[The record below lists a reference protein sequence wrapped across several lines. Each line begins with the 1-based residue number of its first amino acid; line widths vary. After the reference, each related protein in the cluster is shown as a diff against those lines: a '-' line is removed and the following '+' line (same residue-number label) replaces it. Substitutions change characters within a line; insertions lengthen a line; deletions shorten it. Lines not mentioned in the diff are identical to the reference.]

1 MDIRQLRYFDA
12 IVRHGKISWAANDLY
27 ISQPS
32 LSMSL
37 NKLEDELG
45 FRLLERSEGMF
56 KLTDSGAEFHQHV
69 KLVLSMYGNMEDEV
83 QYIRKKGSGKLKVG
97 ITETFRMVTPE
108 LFDIYLGKYNDL
120 DIQLTEGTTTHI
132 INQVKTHQLN
142 FGLTPLHYMEVGMES
157 IPLGQNVYSVLV
169 HRDFPLQIAKLDELS
184 DHTLIF
190 IEKSSIL
197 NNFLQENNLKFR
209 NIIRV
214 DTIGTAVRL
223 VKKGL
228 GFAIIPE
235 FYAKNYT
242 DEDVKSINLQ
252 HDLKSPDLYL
262 SYMKDRHFS
271 PVMEDCI
278 RMTQEYLLE

>member
-1 MDIRQLRYFDA
+1 MDIKQLRYFDA
-12 IVRHGKISWAANDLY
+12 IVRHGKISWAANALY

-37 NKLEDELG
+37 SKLEDELG
-45 FRLLERSEGMF
+45 FRLLERNDGMF
-56 KLTDSGAEFHQHV
+56 KLTDSGNEFYHHV
-69 KLVLSMYGNMEDEV
+69 KLVLSIYGNMEDEV
-83 QYIRKKGSGKLKVG
+83 RYIRKKGSGKLKVG

-108 LFDIYLGKYNDL
+108 LFELYLDIYNDL

-132 INQVKTHQLN
+132 INQVRTHQLH
-142 FGLTPLHYMEVGMES
+142 FGLTTLNYKEDGMES
-157 IPLGQNVYSVLV
+157 IHLGQNVYSALV
-169 HRDFPLQIAKLDELS
+169 HRDFPMQNAKLQELTA
-184 DHTLIF
+184 HTLIF
-190 IEKSSIL
+190 IENSTVL
-197 NNFLQENNLKFR
+197 NKFLQENNLQFR

-242 DEDVKSINLQ
+242 DDDVKSIDLQ

-262 SYMKDRHFS
+262 SFMKDRHFS
-271 PVMEDCI
+271 PVIEDCI
-278 RMTQEYLLE
+278 EMTQNYLLI

>member
-1 MDIRQLRYFDA
+1 MDIKQLRYFDA
-12 IVRHGKISWAANDLY
+12 IVRHGKISWAANALY

-37 NKLEDELG
+37 SKLEDELG
-45 FRLLERSEGMF
+45 FRLLERNDGMF
-56 KLTDSGAEFHQHV
+56 KLTDSGNEFYHHV
-69 KLVLSMYGNMEDEV
+69 KLVLSIYGNMEDEV
-83 QYIRKKGSGKLKVG
+83 RYIRKKGSGKLKVG

-108 LFDIYLGKYNDL
+108 LFELFLKAYNDL

-132 INQVKTHQLN
+132 INQVRTHQLH
-142 FGLTPLHYMEVGMES
+142 FGLTTLNYKEDDMES
-157 IPLGQNVYSVLV
+157 IFLGQNVYSALV
-169 HRDFPLQIAKLDELS
+169 HRDFPMQNAKLQELTA
-184 DHTLIF
+184 HTLIF
-190 IEKSSIL
+190 IENSTVL
-197 NNFLQENNLKFR
+197 NKFLQENNLQFR

-242 DEDVKSINLQ
+242 DDDVKSIDLQ

-262 SYMKDRHFS
+262 SFMKDRHFS
-271 PVMEDCI
+271 PVIEDCI
-278 RMTQEYLLE
+278 EMTRNYLLV

>member
-1 MDIRQLRYFDA
+1 MDIKQLRYFDA
-12 IVRHGKISWAANDLY
+12 IVRHGKISWAANALY

-37 NKLEDELG
+37 SKLEDELG
-45 FRLLERSEGMF
+45 FRLLERNDGMF
-56 KLTDSGAEFHQHV
+56 KLTDSGAEFYHHV
-69 KLVLSMYGNMEDEV
+69 KLVLSIYGNMEDEV
-83 QYIRKKGSGKLKVG
+83 RYIRKKGSGKLKVG

-108 LFDIYLGKYNDL
+108 LFEIYLDIYNDL

-132 INQVKTHQLN
+132 INQVRTHQLH
-142 FGLTPLHYMEVGMES
+142 FGLTTLNYKEDGMES
-157 IPLGQNVYSVLV
+157 NFLGQNVYSVLV
-169 HRDFPLQIAKLDELS
+169 HRDFPLQIAKLDELTA
-184 DHTLIF
+184 HTLIF
-190 IEKSSIL
+190 IENSSVL
-197 NNFLQENNLKFR
+197 NKFLQENNLKFR

-228 GFAIIPE
+228 GFAVIPE

-242 DEDVKSINLQ
+242 DDDVKSINLQ

-262 SYMKDRHFS
+262 SFMKDRHFS
-271 PVMEDCI
+271 PVIEDCI
-278 RMTQEYLLE
+278 KMTRKYLLV